1 MLGVLTGQRLVG
13 AGFPAFRAQQRL
25 RRHRCPE
32 FVQVLVFRTACACAR
47 ARACATRRR
56 GGRVKIRR
64 LHEIMLSG
72 ALLHQPVMQQLGL
85 AILFQGGL
93 GFGAQ
98 LVVRRTFR
106 GDVGRGR
113 ADHGDGHGDLGRLQ
127 GVEHRVVGGLAAE
140 LLLCLLLGAQFLG
153 QLRGDLGHVAL
164 LKVLHHTFGHV
175 ARAMVHGIE
184 PEVHAEPVGVML
196 QQPDALGVDAGGGQV
211 DDLGDAVG
219 VIGAGGLD
227 VRQVHVGAH
236 VHAQGVRDAVHH
248 LAHAEASGSSTQVQC
263 ADAHDNAGLG
273 GEAGLGDRL
282 VPVASNVF
290 HVKGNGVGVEM
301 THRRRRVLMGRV
313 AVLVLLHVLLYPYHA
328 VVFAALWVC
337 SGVFSRW
344 LQ

>member
-1 MLGVLTGQRLVG
+1 
-13 AGFPAFRAQQRL
+13 
-25 RRHRCPE
+25 
-32 FVQVLVFRTACACAR
+32 
-47 ARACATRRR
+47 
-56 GGRVKIRR
+56 
-64 LHEIMLSG
+64 
-72 ALLHQPVMQQLGL
+72 MQQLGL

-248 LAHAEASGSSTQVQC
+248 LAHAEASSSSTQVQC
-263 ADAHDNAGLG
+263 ADAHDDAGLG

-328 VVFAALWVC
+328 VFCRPMGVLGRVFKMVTVVILTPRRELMGYDRNRRSHDGLPSTRLWTIRRRGY
-337 SGVFSRW
+337 SGRHSRAIQQREDMVKVACLPVI
-344 LQ
+344 LQRKIGLRNTTCDFRAIE